1 MSVSAI
7 NPGAVKVYQSLKAQ
21 SQPPAIQ
28 AAKIKGSNYLR
39 SDQVELSRAS
49 LAKAALSQSV
59 PQSPRGAQGA
69 TGAAQGPA
77 PSGEVYGRADVQSLL
92 NQWGAAKPQS
102 EYDFNSDGRVDS
114 ADLGALLERF
124 GQAKPDENAQ
134 EKPYTQSDVDRLVD
148 AWNNGDD
155 PERAVNARYDLDGDG
170 RVNSTD
176 LGQLLAR
183 LSSA

>member
-7 NPGAVKVYQSLKAQ
+7 NPGAVKVYQSLKTQ
-21 SQPPAIQ
+21 SQPQ
-28 AAKIKGSNYLR
+28 AAEAAKVKGSNYLR

-49 LAKAALSQSV
+49 LAKAALSSSV

-69 TGAAQGPA
+69 AGAAQSSPA
-77 PSGEVYGRADVQSLL
+77 AEVYGRADVQSLL
-92 NQWGAAKPQS
+92 NQWGAAKPGS

-124 GQAKPDENAQ
+124 GQAKPSENA
-134 EKPYTQSDVDRLVD
+134 EAKPYTRADVDRLLD

-176 LGQLLAR
+176 LGELLSR